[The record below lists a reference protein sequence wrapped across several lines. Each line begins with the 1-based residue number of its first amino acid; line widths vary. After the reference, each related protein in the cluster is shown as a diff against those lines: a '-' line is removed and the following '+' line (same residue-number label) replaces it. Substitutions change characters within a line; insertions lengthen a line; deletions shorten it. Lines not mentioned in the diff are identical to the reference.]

1 MRKFAIIALA
11 ATAGLGLAACS
22 EKTQE
27 NAENTMESAGQ
38 DISTAATVAGD
49 AVEAGASAAGDAAE
63 KAADTAKQKAAEAE
77 ADAQNEPVSKTKA
90 D

>member
-11 ATAGLGLAACS
+11 MTVSLGLAACS

-38 DISTAATVAGD
+38 DISAAATVAGD

-77 ADAQNEPVSKTKA
+77 ADAQNEPVSKTKT